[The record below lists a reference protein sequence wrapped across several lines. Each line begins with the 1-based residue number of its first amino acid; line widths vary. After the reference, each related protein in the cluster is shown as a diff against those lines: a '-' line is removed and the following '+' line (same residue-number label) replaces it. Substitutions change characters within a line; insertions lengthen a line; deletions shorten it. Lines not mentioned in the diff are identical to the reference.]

1 MNINCLKN
9 EDVITLE
16 LEGRI
21 DVVGAGQLEEAINS
35 HKEQTKKM
43 ILDFQ
48 NIVYLASAGL
58 RTLNLAQNYFDSVE
72 GRLVL
77 LNVPE
82 IVMEVFEMTGFIDFL
97 EIES

>member
-1 MNINCLKN
+1 M
-9 EDVITLE
+9 
-16 LEGRI
+16 
-21 DVVGAGQLEEAINS
+21 
-35 HKEQTKKM
+35 
-43 ILDFQ
+43 
-48 NIVYLASAGL
+48 YLASAGL
-58 RTLNLAQNYFDSVE
+58 RTLNLAQNYFDSVK

>member
-35 HKEQTKKM
+35 HKE
-43 ILDFQ
+43 D
-48 NIVYLASAGL
+48 VYK
-58 RTLNLAQNYFDSVE
+58 RQV
-72 GRLVL
+72 
-77 LNVPE
+77 
-82 IVMEVFEMTGFIDFL
+82 
-97 EIES
+97 

>member
-35 HKEQTKKM
+35 HKEQTKKL

-48 NIVYLASAGL
+48 NISVSCQRRVEDAEFSAELFRQRRG
-58 RTLNLAQNYFDSVE
+58 TV
-72 GRLVL
+72 
-77 LNVPE
+77 
-82 IVMEVFEMTGFIDFL
+82 GFC
-97 EIES
+97 